1 MVSKE
6 TKANAGSDHV
16 VPFDAR
22 LSATLKSRGMSQKDL
37 AAASGL
43 TQAAIGHYVKGARIP
58 SLGTDR
64 DPHFDRSLQADR
76 GPLGVGPCRPSS
88 GTSPARCAQRAII

>member
-6 TKANAGSDHV
+6 TKTNADSDHAV
-16 VPFDAR
+16 LFDAR

-43 TQAAIGHYVKGARIP
+43 TQAAIGHYVKGHPHPEPR
-58 SLGTDR
+58 DR
-64 DPHFDRSLQADR
+64 DPHFDRSLQVDR
-76 GPLGVGPCRPSS
+76 GQLGVGPCRPSS
-88 GTSPARCAQRAII
+88 GTSPARRAQRAII